1 MLEENEDI
9 LSAPLDGF
17 DDVSI
22 EAEAEPEDVSENE
35 LEEIEEVFDASQSSK
50 RAKRSINYTE
60 IEDICL
66 VKAWEGV
73 TQCGCQQ

>member
-17 DDVSI
+17 DDVGT
-22 EAEAEPEDVSENE
+22 EEVEPEDVGENE
-35 LEEIEEVFDASQSSK
+35 LQEIEEVFDASQSST
-50 RAKRSINYTE
+50 RAKGSANYTE

-73 TQCGCQQ
+73 TRCGCRQ